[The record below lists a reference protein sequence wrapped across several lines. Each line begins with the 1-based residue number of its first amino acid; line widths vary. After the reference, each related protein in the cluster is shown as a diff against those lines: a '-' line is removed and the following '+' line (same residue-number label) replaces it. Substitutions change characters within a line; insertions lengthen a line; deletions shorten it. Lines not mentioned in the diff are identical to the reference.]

1 MSTIPTSPTTL
12 AFMTTPSADASTT
25 WDMAQTGRIGEAVKA
40 IRGERSAQWLSERTD
55 ELGHKI
61 SRSTIA
67 DIENRRRK
75 YVSTAEL
82 CVLAWAL
89 DVPPAQLLFP
99 ALPDGEVEVVPNV
112 TTRSIFAATWF
123 TGEATFED
131 SDPEQAAS
139 VDEGARLARL
149 SLERWRAELSST
161 ALIELVEMIRS
172 RGDDELAN
180 RVLDEIAAKQQQIDR
195 LNKDMRAIPGSV
207 VDDGR

>member
-1 MSTIPTSPTTL
+1 MSKNWAEEQSARIAETIKRL
-12 AFMTTPSADASTT
+12 
-25 WDMAQTGRIGEAVKA
+25 
-40 IRGERSAQWLSERTD
+40 RGKRSGQWLSDRTNQIGHRVSRTAIS
-55 ELGHKI
+55 EL
-61 SRSTIA
+61 
-67 DIENRRRK
+67 ENGKRK
-75 YVSTAEL
+75 SVTTAEL

-99 ALPDGEVEVVPNV
+99 ALPDGVVEVVPNV
-112 TTRSIFAATWF
+112 TTRSVFAATWF
-123 TGEATFED
+123 TGEGTFQDGDHER
-131 SDPEQAAS
+131 AAS